1 MAEKNQRK
9 LNRMNTAAA
18 AAKLGDAIA
27 DVIAGV
33 NAGGGGAPLLA
44 AFNLAV
50 ADITALRTQVAA
62 LVADVTAD
70 KATLATLATKLNA
83 DAGVTDTNYA
93 APAAQTSVAP
103 AAITTAVVGGLTG
116 AGIKDLESR

>member
-9 LNRMNTAAA
+9 LNRAFPAAA

-27 DVIAGV
+27 DCIAGV

-50 ADITALRTQVAA
+50 ADITALQ
-62 LVADVTAD
+62 
-70 KATLATLATKLNA
+70 ATLAATQADLATLRTAFNTAMTKLNA

-93 APAAQTSVAP
+93 ADAALTSAAP
-103 AAITTAVVGGLTG
+103 AAVTTAVVGGLTG